1 MRRGR
6 CGLPCARRAS
16 ELVQRF
22 GKVRLGWVSRIERD
36 EHGSSSNRAIA
47 VDEVFT
53 LIDEFRQ
60 LHDPLEI
67 TRSVAKVGS
76 RFGLTAFVLS
86 GLPDDAHLLSE
97 AILLDAWPRAWL
109 ARYLEAD
116 HLPHDPCARHCRAS
130 SEPFTWTEISPKL
143 LAERRAMQV
152 MNEAGEHGFTG
163 GLCIPLHTLDGLR
176 GLSFAGD
183 RIELPPGSRRMLT
196 ILSVYACAA
205 AERTVRNEDDDRP
218 AKRLTPR
225 ECEVLRWIA
234 VGKTVDEIGDILHVS
249 AHTVTEHLRKVRVK
263 LEAANTTHA
272 LVKALQTGQL
282 TI

>member
-1 MRRGR
+1 MTGD
-6 CGLPCARRAS
+6 RA
-16 ELVQRF
+16 LR
-22 GKVRLGWVSRIERD
+22 
-36 EHGSSSNRAIA
+36 

-53 LIDEFRQ
+53 LIDEFHRVS
-60 LHDPLEI
+60 DPLEI

-76 RFGLTAFVLS
+76 RFGLTAFVLA
-86 GLPDDAHLLSE
+86 GLPDEAQQLSE
-97 AILLDAWPRAWL
+97 SILLDAWPRAWL
-109 ARYLEAD
+109 ARYLEAG
-116 HLPHDPCARHCRAS
+116 HLSHDPCARHCWTS

-143 LAERRAMQV
+143 LAEPRAMQV
-152 MNEAGEHGFTG
+152 LNEAGEHGFTG

-196 ILSVYACAA
+196 ILAVYACAA
-205 AERTVRNEDDDRP
+205 AERASRGKDEQRP
-218 AKRLTPR
+218 VARLTLR
-225 ECEVLRWIA
+225 EREVLRWIA
-234 VGKTVDEIGDILHVS
+234 VGKTVDEIGDILNVS

-263 LEAANTTHA
+263 LDAANTTHA